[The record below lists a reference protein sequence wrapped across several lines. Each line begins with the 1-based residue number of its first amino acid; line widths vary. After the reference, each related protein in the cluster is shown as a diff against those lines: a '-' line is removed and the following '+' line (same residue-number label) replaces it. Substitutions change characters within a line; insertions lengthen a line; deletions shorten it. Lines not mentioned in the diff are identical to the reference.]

1 MGIVG
6 AEYLLKLVPKGTH
19 DHSRFIKPSELMQ
32 MTDDAG
38 LLPRDMTGL
47 HMDPVSQGFYL
58 SDRNVDVNYLLYTV
72 SQD

>member
-32 MTDDAG
+32 MTDEAG